1 MTQVKRVR
9 FQLRFRSDMHDLCL
23 ETVWK
28 SAGKAEDIYLTIRKR
43 IVYAGNQF
51 IKRGLPS

>member
-28 SAGKAEDIYLTIRKR
+28 NAGKTEGIFLTIRNG

>member
-9 FQLRFRSDMHDLCL
+9 FQLWFCSDMHDLRL
-23 ETVWK
+23 ESVWE
-28 SAGKAEDIYLTIRKR
+28 SAGKTEGIYLTIRNG
-43 IVYAGNQF
+43 IVYAGDQF